1 MSGPQAVAEVLAAS
15 PCFGRCSPEVLSR
28 LAAMAEEVVLGPD
41 RVLFGEREDGQ
52 HVFVVSEGAAEARRR
67 TPFGDLRVAGFG
79 VGDVVGEVSFLDGLP
94 RSSTLVSTAPTRFL
108 RLDGRSMRLGFES
121 DAVFAAATLRAFW
134 LALAAKVRAANLVML
149 EIMSP
154 GTTVP
159 MAPGGAAG
167 ESVDVTDATK
177 RHFLRELGLDDA
189 ELGLLSSRARAERFA
204 PGALI
209 FSEGD
214 EGDAL
219 HVVLEGKV
227 RISRR
232 PPGMGEEALAVL
244 GRGEAFGEMALV
256 DDRPRSADARAHTEG
271 CAVLVIDREHLDRAF
286 AESPQSA
293 RQFLTLMCKILCRRL
308 RAMTDLLVAW
318 RVMAGF
324 G

>member
-1 MSGPQAVAEVLAAS
+1 MSEAPTVAHSLASFAS
-15 PCFGRCSPEVLSR
+15 FQHCSPEVLAR
-28 LAAMAEEVVLGPD
+28 LAGLTREVSLDAG
-41 RVLFGEREDGQ
+41 RVLFGEGEAGRHIYVLEQ
-52 HVFVVSEGAAEARRR
+52 GAAEARRR
-67 TPFGDLRVAGFG
+67 TPFGDLTVAGFTP
-79 VGDVVGEVSFLDGLP
+79 GDVVGEVSYLDTLP
-94 RSSTLVSTAPTRFL
+94 RSSSIVTTTEARFL
-108 RLDGRSMRLGFES
+108 CVDGASLEPAF
-121 DAVFAAATLRAFW
+121 DADAAFAVATLRAFW

-149 EIMSP
+149 EIMAP

-159 MAPGGAAG
+159 VVPGGAPG
-167 ESVDVTDATK
+167 EQVDLTDATK
-177 RHFLRELGLDDA
+177 RHFLRELGLDER
-189 ELGLLSSRARAERFA
+189 ELGLLSGHARAQRFPA
-204 PGALI
+204 NALI

-214 EGDAL
+214 LGDAL

-244 GRGEAFGEMALV
+244 GRGEVFGEMALV
-256 DDRPRSADARAHTEG
+256 DDRPRSADAKAHTDG
-271 CAVLVIDREHLDRAF
+271 CAVLVLDREHLERAF

-293 RQFLTLMCKILCRRL
+293 RQFLTLMCRILCRRL